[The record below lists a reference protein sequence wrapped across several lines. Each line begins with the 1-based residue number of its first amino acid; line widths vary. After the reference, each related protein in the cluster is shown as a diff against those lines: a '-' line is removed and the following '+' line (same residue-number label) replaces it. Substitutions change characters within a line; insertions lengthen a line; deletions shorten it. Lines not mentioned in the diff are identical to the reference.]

1 MIRRVALVFMKSHHC
16 KNCIT
21 MVKIYL

>member
-1 MIRRVALVFMKSHHC
+1 MKSHHC